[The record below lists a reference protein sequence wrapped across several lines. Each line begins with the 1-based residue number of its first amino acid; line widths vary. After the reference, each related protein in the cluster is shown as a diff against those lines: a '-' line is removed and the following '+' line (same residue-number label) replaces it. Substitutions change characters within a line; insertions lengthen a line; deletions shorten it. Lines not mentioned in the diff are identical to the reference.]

1 MNLSKMTLLAFATV
15 VMNMPVASNAVNVEK
30 HFDKELSVTVYPVKS
45 LTGAKS
51 QRSQPAVSDK
61 ITDPAGTVTVYSRSS
76 LAIEPV
82 NDVPMETVDYGFAG
96 VMVTGDNGDVYLKN
110 PFCLFP
116 TDTYLKGTITDDK
129 ISIELPQNFASVN
142 DEDEVVEL
150 YAYLLDFSED
160 GTKMIPTENQ
170 TLTFVKEGE
179 SWVMTGDAIL
189 GLTLENAEWQGFGEL
204 DMRYDPVNA
213 EAAKMPDGA
222 TPSAD
227 WILVYDGQGHSVEM
241 AVEGDKCYLNNFF
254 KTETGSVA
262 PLVGTKT
269 GNTLTFPS
277 GQYLGIDEDNSYLT
291 YFYACDVEYVYDEM
305 SNSDIPVF
313 TTHDNL
319 IFTLN
324 DDGSYSCSSCAL
336 FTPFTDL
343 DSEYLWYMDLYQ
355 NPLLK
360 ENKVGD
366 YTPAA
371 PSVKAFQYYESMGF
385 GYVTFDI
392 PMLNTDGMLLDLN
405 KLYYNVYINGDK
417 FTLYPDEYHML
428 KEEIT
433 DIPYDFT
440 DAHGGLNGDITI
452 EGSLRTFILFSEGIE
467 SVGAQSFYVDGDK
480 VYYSKLVEEN
490 VSGGI
495 NDVKQDTTIVEETY
509 IDLAGRRV
517 ITPEKGV
524 YIKRVKMADG
534 SVKSVKVTF

>member
-30 HFDKELSVTVYPVKS
+30 HFDKELSVTVSPVKS
-45 LTGAKS
+45 LTGAKL
-51 QRSQPAVSDK
+51 QRSQTAVSDK

-291 YFYACDVEYVYDEM
+291 YFYACDER
-305 SNSDIPVF
+305 
-313 TTHDNL
+313 H
-319 IFTLN
+319 
-324 DDGSYSCSSCAL
+324 
-336 FTPFTDL
+336 
-343 DSEYLWYMDLYQ
+343 
-355 NPLLK
+355 
-360 ENKVGD
+360 
-366 YTPAA
+366 
-371 PSVKAFQYYESMGF
+371 
-385 GYVTFDI
+385 
-392 PMLNTDGMLLDLN
+392 
-405 KLYYNVYINGDK
+405 
-417 FTLYPDEYHML
+417 
-428 KEEIT
+428 
-433 DIPYDFT
+433 
-440 DAHGGLNGDITI
+440 
-452 EGSLRTFILFSEGIE
+452 
-467 SVGAQSFYVDGDK
+467 
-480 VYYSKLVEEN
+480 
-490 VSGGI
+490 
-495 NDVKQDTTIVEETY
+495 
-509 IDLAGRRV
+509 
-517 ITPEKGV
+517 
-524 YIKRVKMADG
+524 
-534 SVKSVKVTF
+534 